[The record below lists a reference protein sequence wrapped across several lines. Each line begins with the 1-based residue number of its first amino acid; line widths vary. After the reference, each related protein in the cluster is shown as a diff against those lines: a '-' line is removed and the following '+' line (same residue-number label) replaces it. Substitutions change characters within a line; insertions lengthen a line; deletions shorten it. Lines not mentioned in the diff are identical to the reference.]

1 MKFYTVFMKVLLNMK
16 LKLFLLTAAIL
27 IVFIS
32 AKVYDRNSFVVYTID
47 VKKQDLRLF
56 WKNENGEKFKSIQN
70 LKDWIEKQNLI
81 LDFAMNAG
89 MYNKEN
95 SPQGLYIEKQKVLT
109 ALDTTNDVGNFYLK
123 PNGVF
128 YITTGNV
135 PVICKTEQFQNNR
148 KVKYATQ
155 SGPMLIIDGKIH
167 PEFKEGSSNL
177 NIRNGVGI
185 LPNGNVVFVLSKK
198 EINFYDFAA
207 YFKSLGCR
215 NALYLD
221 GFVSRAYVPSEK
233 WIQTD
238 GNFGVLF
245 AVVRKK

>member
-1 MKFYTVFMKVLLNMK
+1 MKFYKVSMKVLLNIK
-16 LKLFLLTAAIL
+16 LKLLLLIAAIL
-27 IVFIS
+27 IIFIS

-47 VKKQDLRLF
+47 AKKQDLRLF

-70 LKDWIEKQNLI
+70 LKDWIEKQNLV

-89 MYNKEN
+89 MYNKGN
-95 SPQGLYIEKQKVLT
+95 SPQGLYIEKQKTLAVLDIT
-109 ALDTTNDVGNFYLK
+109 SDVGNFYLK

-128 YITTGNV
+128 YLTTGNV
-135 PVICKTEQFQNNR
+135 PVICKTEQFKNNTT
-148 KVKYATQ
+148 VKYATQ

-185 LPNGNVVFVLSKK
+185 LPNGNVVFVLSKN